1 MNTLSEKMVYDT
13 PIEMLRHMVGSFDRC
28 NESFMDDKAVPQL
41 LTIYNCWMRSGWLI
55 RPDEWTTK
63 QVKEAME
70 GIAPDWDAKERP
82 VFHKDRSE
90 TRFIGAFEI
99 VWKGER

>member
-1 MNTLSEKMVYDT
+1 MNKLEDKPLYDT
-13 PIEMLRHMVGSFDRC
+13 PMEMLREMVDSFDNC
-28 NESFMDDKAVPQL
+28 NESFLDDKTVPQL
-41 LTIYNCWMRSGWLI
+41 LTIYNCWMRCGWFI

-70 GIAPDWDAKERP
+70 GIAPDWDAEERP
-82 VFHKDRSE
+82 VYHKDRSE
-90 TRFIGAFEI
+90 TRFVGAFEI